1 MTDSTAIEKAR
12 EALQFYADNN
22 YDDGGEIARAAL
34 AALSSPE
41 GEQTSGETRWKC
53 PHGHEFGY
61 AAGASPKWCPGCGT
75 SSLSRAAAVPSAGGA
90 AELAASSCKS
100 DGTGCECGWPE
111 RECEVASK
119 EGSVAPSSAAPRPF
133 VGEGHKR
140 PPEDYPEDARF
151 KVPQQSIWIDG
162 AKVTARNQD
171 GWLTI
176 AIETTDSVMGWAL
189 SYNGRDFPTT
199 DDALRAALASST
211 RTVDRLLTIAEHL
224 HAMVPRE
231 VWRDHGGDDGQ
242 GHYEGDYHAEKLA
255 DELRALRAASP
266 SRSSQET
273 DG

>member
-199 DDALRAALASST
+199 DDALRAALASSIARRAEGGT
-211 RTVDRLLTIAEHL
+211 AEELERTQRQLRDAWLADLYVNDGPAIWIA
-224 HAMVPRE
+224 
-231 VWRDHGGDDGQ
+231 D
-242 GHYEGDYHAEKLA
+242 AEKKGQSLT
-255 DELRALRAASP
+255 EQLRRLEQLVTGAY
-266 SRSSQET
+266 
-273 DG
+273 G